1 LTGFAA
7 RPIVRNNARNRKKT
21 MRSALILIAV
31 LTAGTALA
39 ADSAYSPEA
48 RGIVA
53 PDDGKRLPL
62 CSHPSLFTTIAS
74 DFEDKERGYWHS
86 GARLTSFEEPVE
98 LGYRPWGP
106 EFIPRRFCRTRAMV
120 SAGTVHDVYYSVGY
134 QTGTLGIV
142 HDVIWCVDGYD
153 RNLAYAPGC
162 KMAGP

>member
-1 LTGFAA
+1 
-7 RPIVRNNARNRKKT
+7 
-21 MRSALILIAV
+21 MRAALILIA
-31 LTAGTALA
+31 ALA
-39 ADSAYSPEA
+39 AGSAFAADSSYAPEA

-53 PDDGKRLPL
+53 VPDDGKRLPL
-62 CSHPSLFTTIAS
+62 CNHPSLFTTIAS
-74 DFEDKERGYWHS
+74 DFHDKESEYWGS
-86 GARLTSFEEPVE
+86 NARLTSFEEPVE

-120 SAGTVHDVYYSVGY
+120 TGGSVHDVFYSVNY

-142 HDVIWCVDGYD
+142 HGVTWCVDGYD